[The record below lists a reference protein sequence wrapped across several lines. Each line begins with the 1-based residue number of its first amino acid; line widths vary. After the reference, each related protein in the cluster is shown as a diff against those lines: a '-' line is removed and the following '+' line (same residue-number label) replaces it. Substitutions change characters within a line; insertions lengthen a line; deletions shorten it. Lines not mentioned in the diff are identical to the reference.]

1 MGTVELKVAELANRV
16 DDPKFPFAST
26 GKKTAADPLRLDRG
40 NQFKGTLHYVAEFVP
55 AIALKNVHFE
65 SASNEIQ
72 QVVDQADDKS
82 NSSSVS
88 SSDVEREAIPMGV
101 TVKRPLSEDNM
112 QYEETKEEKTA
123 SEKGHKKK
131 NSVDA
136 TSVKTTDTK
145 DTSATG
151 GTAETAPTAP
161 PATPGVEMT
170 KEELLKHRK
179 VSQLCLLR
187 DTDITF

>member
-1 MGTVELKVAELANRV
+1 MGTVELKVAELAKRV
-16 DDPKFPFAST
+16 DDSKFPFAST

-72 QVVDQADDKS
+72 QVVDQADNKS
-82 NSSSVS
+82 DSSSVS
-88 SSDVEREAIPMGV
+88 SSDVEREAIPIGV
-101 TVKRPLSEDNM
+101 TVKRPLAEDNM
-112 QYEETKEEKTA
+112 QYEEIKEDKTA
-123 SEKGHKKK
+123 SEKGHNKKK
-131 NSVDA
+131 SVDT

-179 VSQLCLLR
+179 LLHRGLLR
-187 DTDITF
+187 VTDITF